1 MQVNKKTFCS
11 APWFQIRNQ
20 NNMTKRVCCEIK
32 TFAEDNNT
40 KNLAPL
46 EYLNLPHIIKLKKEL
61 ADGQRPDACE
71 ACWKSEDSGNI
82 SLRKILN
89 ESILGKDNKNWS
101 DSYFKRKNNFNSD
114 IVVSADVKIGNTC
127 NHACVMCNA
136 DQSTLLYADWHKR
149 KDSSFVQDYLK
160 RNPNYFEDVKFQ
172 GYKNKTY
179 RNYLEEVINNNKNLK
194 ILKILGGEPFLD
206 RTLIEMLRNVPTERK
221 KKITLVF
228 VTNGSIDVVPVL
240 EYIGDYKSVS
250 IVVSIEGVGKVQEF
264 ARAGSDWGNL
274 ETNILK
280 AKQQDI
286 DVRVCHTM
294 QTATILG
301 FKELLEWC
309 SRNKIIIVCNM
320 VDNPDY
326 LSIQALP
333 KKLKE
338 KIINAIM
345 PYEDSFSDRVD
356 QEAGQLTFNKLILKI
371 KDINFNPKLHKRF
384 FEYVEWYQC
393 NKKIPKLETIFPELY
408 EYYKG

>member
-1 MQVNKKTFCS
+1 M
-11 APWFQIRNQ
+11 
-20 NNMTKRVCCEIK
+20 
-32 TFAEDNNT
+32 
-40 KNLAPL
+40 
-46 EYLNLPHIIKLKKEL
+46 
-61 ADGQRPDACE
+61 
-71 ACWKSEDSGNI
+71 
-82 SLRKILN
+82 
-89 ESILGKDNKNWS
+89 
-101 DSYFKRKNNFNSD
+101 
-114 IVVSADVKIGNTC
+114 
-127 NHACVMCNA
+127 
-136 DQSTLLYADWHKR
+136 
-149 KDSSFVQDYLK
+149 
-160 RNPNYFEDVKFQ
+160 
-172 GYKNKTY
+172 
-179 RNYLEEVINNNKNLK
+179 
-194 ILKILGGEPFLD
+194 
-206 RTLIEMLRNVPTERK
+206 
-221 KKITLVF
+221 
-228 VTNGSIDVVPVL
+228 PVL